1 MRAICSSLFSLDW
14 RTVGVGE
21 GVRDLGSVV
30 LFMSRISQT
39 VDAQCESQNR
49 ILIRPALFSI
59 QSAFRADFHKKVLV
73 KDKVMID
80 LLMRWETR
88 AQSAGCVS
96 FQNGNAYL
104 CPKHARIKI
113 QRLWLDSTWPEVLEF
128 PGPTGAAG
136 GGDAE
141 NHSPLGSAELPD
153 S

>member
-1 MRAICSSLFSLDW
+1 M
-14 RTVGVGE
+14 
-21 GVRDLGSVV
+21 GSVV

-39 VDAQCESQNR
+39 VDAQGESQNR

-80 LLMRWETR
+80 LLMRWKTR

-104 CPKHARIKI
+104 CPKHALIKI
-113 QRLWLDSTWPEVLEF
+113 QRLWLNST
-128 PGPTGAAG
+128 
-136 GGDAE
+136 
-141 NHSPLGSAELPD
+141 
-153 S
+153 